1 MLLCANDSRLLLR
14 TPSGTYPVAIV
25 DYADPHLVDTN
36 PSMWSCRSSDV
47 DVDGAVPP
55 RRPANPFSLDSST
68 RFSAAPSRSST
79 AARTPSSSSPSPPS
93 VSASWTV
100 ATPPATAS
108 ATCAATCR
116 IAPT

>member
-14 TPSGTYPVAIV
+14 TPSGTYPVATV
-25 DYADPHLVDTN
+25 DYADPHLVVTN
-36 PSMWSCRSSDV
+36 PSMWSCHSSDV
-47 DVDGAVPP
+47 DGTVPP
-55 RRPANPFSLDSST
+55 RRPSNPFSLDSST
-68 RFSAAPSRSST
+68 CFSLSST
-79 AARTPSSSSPSPPS
+79 AARTSSSSSPSSP
-93 VSASWTV
+93 SASASRTI